1 MIGNMTSRV
10 MFIGKLG
17 WLSLIIAIFVYLKI
31 EKDKK
36 VIKNTDFKFNNEKPN
51 VVVIGGGTGQSVFLR
66 GLKYYTP
73 NITAVVTV
81 ADDGGGSGILREDLG
96 MLPPGDIRNCLLALA
111 NIEPTM
117 DEVMKY
123 RFTEGALKGQS
134 FGNLFIAAM
143 NGLYGNFETAVYKM
157 SEIFAITGRVLP
169 VTLEDITLV
178 ANLKNGNLVKGEST
192 IPKEVKLQN
201 SSIESVHLEP
211 KNVEPLEEVL
221 NSINNAD
228 AIVIGPG
235 SLYTSI
241 MPNLLVNGVVEAIKK
256 SKAPKIYISNIMTQ
270 PGETD
275 NYDVLS
281 HVEAINKHCG
291 ECIIDTVILNNEVLP
306 GGVVDIYAKDGAKQV
321 LLNKKQKQRLEQM
334 GIKTIE
340 CNLVEIKN
348 NYIRHDAD
356 YISNIVVN
364 LALKS

>member
-1 MIGNMTSRV
+1 MTSMV
-10 MFIGKLG
+10 MFIGILG
-17 WLSLIIAIFVYLKI
+17 WLSLIIAIFIYLKI

-36 VIKNTDFKFNNEKPN
+36 IIKKTDFEFNNEKPK

-178 ANLKNGNLVKGEST
+178 ANLKNGNLPE
-192 IPKEVKLQN
+192 LA
-201 SSIESVHLEP
+201 
-211 KNVEPLEEVL
+211 VL
-221 NSINNAD
+221 N
-228 AIVIGPG
+228 
-235 SLYTSI
+235 
-241 MPNLLVNGVVEAIKK
+241 
-256 SKAPKIYISNIMTQ
+256 
-270 PGETD
+270 
-275 NYDVLS
+275 
-281 HVEAINKHCG
+281 
-291 ECIIDTVILNNEVLP
+291 
-306 GGVVDIYAKDGAKQV
+306 
-321 LLNKKQKQRLEQM
+321 
-334 GIKTIE
+334 
-340 CNLVEIKN
+340 
-348 NYIRHDAD
+348 
-356 YISNIVVN
+356 
-364 LALKS
+364 